1 MLNDNPTR
9 ERILLLLKRRGNMS
23 IDDLSRELSITS
35 MGIRQHLLSLERK
48 GLIDFMTKRQGIGR
62 PAFLYKLTQKADE
75 LFPKR
80 YCEFVV
86 DMLKDIEKNE
96 GLDKVNDIFKWRKNR
111 LMKEMK
117 DALSDKKT
125 FQDRV
130 TGLRDV
136 LESKGYYV
144 DLSSVDG
151 NYVLKQFNCP
161 IARLASEYREACQF
175 ELQMYR
181 DILGKDVNREEC
193 LAEGSPSC
201 TYVIPK
207 TSRS

>member
-1 MLNDNPTR
+1 
-9 ERILLLLKRRGNMS
+9 MS
-23 IDDLSRELSITS
+23 IDDLSRELGITS

-48 GLIDFMTKRQGIGR
+48 GLIDFITKRQGIGR

-96 GLDKVNDIFKWRKNR
+96 GLDKVNDIFRWRKNR

-125 FQDRV
+125 VQEKV

-144 DLSSVDG
+144 DLSWADG

-161 IARLASEYREACQF
+161 IARLASEYREACQY
-175 ELQMYR
+175 ELQMYK
-181 DILGKDVNREEC
+181 DIFGKDVTREEC
-193 LAEGSPSC
+193 LAEGNTSC

-207 TSRS
+207 TVR